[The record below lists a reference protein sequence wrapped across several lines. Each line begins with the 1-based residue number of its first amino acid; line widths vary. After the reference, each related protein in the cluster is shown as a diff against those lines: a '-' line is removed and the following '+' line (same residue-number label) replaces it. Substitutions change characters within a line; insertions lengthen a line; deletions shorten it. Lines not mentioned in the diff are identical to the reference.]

1 MQAAGVRAIVDSRAL
16 AVVGLVEVVSHI
28 PRIYGEFRKL
38 VRAIS
43 KERPDVAVL
52 TDSPDFHLRLAKKL
66 RRQGVPVIYLIAPQA
81 WAWRQG
87 RVRIMRRTIHR
98 LLCIFPFEEAF
109 FCRHG
114 VPATFIGHPLARIVK
129 PSLTRSGFCEKFGIS
144 ADDRIVVLLP
154 GSRHGEV
161 ARHMPY
167 LLDAAAR
174 IQSQRKVRFILALP
188 PGFGAETAT
197 FSELTRA
204 ASIQVVEGFTWD
216 CLAQA
221 EVALAASGTVTI
233 EAALLGTP
241 MVTFYRVNALSW
253 MLGRWMVRAPFLSMV
268 NLVAGRAVAPE
279 LIQGEMTG
287 AGIAAGALRLLDDE
301 KARSAM
307 RAGLAEV
314 AAKLASDHDPMESAA
329 EWVEKV
335 LNETVHAG

>member
-1 MQAAGVRAIVDSRAL
+1 
-16 AVVGLVEVVSHI
+16 
-28 PRIYGEFRKL
+28 
-38 VRAIS
+38 
-43 KERPDVAVL
+43 
-52 TDSPDFHLRLAKKL
+52 
-66 RRQGVPVIYLIAPQA
+66 
-81 WAWRQG
+81 
-87 RVRIMRRTIHR
+87 
-98 LLCIFPFEEAF
+98 
-109 FCRHG
+109 
-114 VPATFIGHPLARIVK
+114 
-129 PSLTRSGFCEKFGIS
+129 
-144 ADDRIVVLLP
+144 
-154 GSRHGEV
+154 
-161 ARHMPY
+161 MPY

-197 FSELTRA
+197 FWERTRA

-253 MLGRWMVRAPFLSMV
+253 ILGRWMVRAPFLSMV
-268 NLVAGRAVAPE
+268 NLVAGRPVAPE

-287 AGIAAGALRLLDDE
+287 ARIAAGALRLLDDE

-307 RAGLAEV
+307 RADLAEV
-314 AAKLASDHDPMESAA
+314 AAKLASDHDPMESTA